1 MMARSNGKKVKV
13 KIALAVD
20 SEGNW
25 GAAGA
30 SGMTKSEALEYATD
44 GCEGGYYKVYWLT
57 AEVEAPQPVEVEIDL
72 PAEAIEEVA
81 P

>member
-1 MMARSNGKKVKV
+1 
-13 KIALAVD
+13 
-20 SEGNW
+20 
-25 GAAGA
+25 
-30 SGMTKSEALEYATD
+30 
-44 GCEGGYYKVYWLT
+44 VYWLT